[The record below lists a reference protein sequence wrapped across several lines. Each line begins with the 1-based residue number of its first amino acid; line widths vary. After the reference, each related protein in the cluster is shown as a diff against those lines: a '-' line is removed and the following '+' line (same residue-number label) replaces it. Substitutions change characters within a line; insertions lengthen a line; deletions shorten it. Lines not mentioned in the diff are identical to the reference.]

1 MQKDNIEVYNAI
13 MGLIKIK
20 YNTFNFDSFESVMNI
35 YGTLIA
41 VSVNTKSRRIITN
54 NFRHD
59 SVPSIQSSFLPG
71 CIVII
76 KGKGKKGVI
85 VEIKNGGWR
94 KVISDGKCS
103 SHRPGE
109 LLSITT
115 SKD

>member
-20 YNTFNFDSFESVMNI
+20 YNTFNFDSFERVMNI

-71 CIVII
+71 CIVIEVVLVVVVVARV
-76 KGKGKKGVI
+76 GVVVLAEI
-85 VEIKNGGWR
+85 VKTN
-94 KVISDGKCS
+94 S
-103 SHRPGE
+103 E
-109 LLSITT
+109 L
-115 SKD
+115 